1 MKSDAIPDAVQRF
14 VLTSIPSVPFLEALL
29 LLQDMPDVRWDAA
42 ALARRLYLSERAS
55 ALLLDELQASG
66 FIGSDAPGIYHYAP
80 RSDDIRELIMIV
92 KDVYAKNLVGISN
105 LIHAKTNRKAY
116 QFADA
121 FKLRKDS

>member
-29 LLQDMPDVRWDAA
+29 LLQGTPALRWDAA
-42 ALARRLYLSERAS
+42 GLARRLYLSERAS
-55 ALLLDELQASG
+55 ATLLEELHAAG
-66 FIGSDAPGIYHYAP
+66 FVGCDAPGVYYYAP
-80 RSDDIRELIMIV
+80 RSGDIRELIENV
-92 KDVYAKNLVGISN
+92 KVVYAKNLVGISN